1 MFNIGFWELFIIVI
15 VGLLLVGPKQL
26 PDIARTV
33 GKALRKLRRTGDE
46 LRDSARKIV
55 EEVVPRDALYGEDEY
70 RPPPP
75 PSYTPLPVPEKKTDG
90 EEPKSGDSDLAV

>member
-15 VGLLLVGPKQL
+15 AGLLLIGPKQL

-33 GKALRKLRRTGDE
+33 GKTLRKLRRTGDE
-46 LRDSARKIV
+46 LRDSARQIV

-75 PSYTPLPVPEKKTDG
+75 LPTPLPEPGKKPDG